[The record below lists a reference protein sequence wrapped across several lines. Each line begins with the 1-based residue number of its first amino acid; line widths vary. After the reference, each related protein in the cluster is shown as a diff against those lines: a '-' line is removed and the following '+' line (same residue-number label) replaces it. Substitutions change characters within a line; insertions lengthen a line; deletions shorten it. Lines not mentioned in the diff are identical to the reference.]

1 MTEQDT
7 LDIQR
12 FTKSG
17 GAEDDWSLYAKFEK
31 GDDAAFRQ
39 LFDRYKNRILNLSY
53 RFVQNAEVAEDIAQ
67 EVLIKIYEKKARFR
81 PNAKFSTW
89 VYRVTANA
97 SLDYLRKRK
106 FFGFSLDQTRTAD
119 EDDTTPA
126 PEAIGDK
133 SHRSPSEE
141 LERKELKIAV
151 ANALQNLPEHLK
163 VPVILFQFEENSYQE
178 IADILQ
184 ISVKAVE
191 RRLYHAKEILREALS
206 GRLRF
211 SRR

>member
-1 MTEQDT
+1 MTEQGT
-7 LDIQR
+7 LNPQR
-12 FTKSG
+12 FAKSG
-17 GAEDDWSLYAKFEK
+17 GIEDDWLLYAKFEK
-31 GDDAAFRQ
+31 GDKSAFRQ

-53 RFVQNAEVAEDIAQ
+53 RFVQNREVAEDIAQ

-97 SLDYLRKRK
+97 SLDHLRKKK
-106 FFGFSLDQTRTAD
+106 FFGFSLDQPKTDD
-119 EDDTTPA
+119 EDDTAPA

-133 SHRSPSEE
+133 SRRSPSGE
-141 LERKELKIAV
+141 LERKELKITV
-151 ANALQNLPEHLK
+151 ENALQNLPEHLK
-163 VPVILFQFEENSYQE
+163 VPIILFQFEENSYQE

-191 RRLYHAKEILREALS
+191 RRICHARE
-206 GRLRF
+206 RLRQEL
-211 SRR
+211 SKYL